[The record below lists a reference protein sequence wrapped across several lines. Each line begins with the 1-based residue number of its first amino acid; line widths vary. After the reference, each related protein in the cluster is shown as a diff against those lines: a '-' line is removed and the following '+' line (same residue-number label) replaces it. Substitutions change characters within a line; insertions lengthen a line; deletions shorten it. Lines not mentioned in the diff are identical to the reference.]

1 LLTLGLFAGL
11 TGYVFVADPNRGAS
25 VYPRCPSQLLLGL
38 DCPACGGLRGTHAL
52 LHGHVAEALDNNL
65 LLPFMLG
72 AIAVGLGSY
81 LLPLI
86 GRPEA
91 LPRLP
96 RWLSATLVA
105 LVVAFTVARNLP
117 GFDYLASDA

>member
-1 LLTLGLFAGL
+1 VYL
-11 TGYVFVADPNRGAS
+11 ADPNQRDS

-52 LHGHVAEALDNNL
+52 LRGHVPEALDNNL

-86 GRPEA
+86 GRPER
-91 LPRLP
+91 LPHLP
-96 RWLSATLVA
+96 RWLSVVVVVA
-105 LVVAFTVARNLP
+105 VVAFTVARNLP